1 MKEEQLKLF
10 SASNK
15 KEEKTSKGRNTLT
28 IPIDTFILI
37 GIIVLFAIVTS
48 FSLGVKQ
55 GKKIFAAS
63 IKTKLAKY
71 EADNTDVNRNSIRK
85 VASQRKNTEE
95 KDKNNQSKGEHT
107 PNKNNRNNRK
117 YIIQLASYLKENLA
131 KKEKQYLKNEGFSA
145 EISKKGEY
153 LVLYVGGFATKEDAE
168 KIKTSLRKRY
178 TDCFI
183 RRL

>member
-71 EADNTDVNRNSIRK
+71 EADNTDVNRNSIK
-85 VASQRKNTEE
+85 EVASQRKNTEG
-95 KDKNNQSKGEHT
+95 KDKNNQSKDEHT
-107 PNKNNRNNRK
+107 PNKNNRK
-117 YIIQLASYLKENLA
+117 YMIQLASYLKENLA

>member
-10 SASNK
+10 YAGSRK
-15 KEEKTSKGRNTLT
+15 KEKAGEGRNTLT

-37 GIIVLFAIVTS
+37 GIIVLFAIVMS
-48 FSLGVKQ
+48 FSIGVKQ

-71 EADNTDVNRNSIRK
+71 EASNTGIYRDSIKRI
-85 VASQRKNTEE
+85 VSQDKKIEEKNNNDQS
-95 KDKNNQSKGEHT
+95 KDKNT
-107 PNKNNRNNRK
+107 PNENNRK

-153 LVLYVGGFATKEDAE
+153 LVLYVGGFATKKDAE
-168 KIKTSLRKRY
+168 KIKTSLKKRY